1 VIQPPAVVDPDQPAA
16 PFASPLAI
24 NAGEPVT
31 RVPRHVTRHLLKGS
45 FALGF
50 SVSVER
56 GMGFIA
62 NILAARLGGA
72 QTFGAYSLAISTANN
87 ISTYAGGGIGSTA
100 ARFSG
105 KYPRGGAGYSTLAR
119 ALAVVSLFSAVIAAT
134 GLWLGA
140 GPIAHLMQK
149 PTLTGLLHWTAIS
162 AVGII
167 LLECARGF
175 FIGQGRLPALVLLS
189 LIVGSGMVLLLPFA
203 ALSHNP
209 VRMIVLQGAITT
221 SAVVVCLLLAKRL
234 GLLSPEGSGTALPL
248 LPMLREV
255 WGFGVVQL
263 GGLIGVNF
271 AGWWLTTLLA
281 RSDTT
286 LVQMSFFAI
295 ASQLRNIAG
304 LAPSM
309 LTESSY
315 AVMGEREGQASNTP
329 QQVMALCTFAS
340 AAGAFVLAGL
350 GIVATPLALRLMYGR
365 GYTAAASAVVMA
377 LAVAVVHMGNA
388 PAAAR
393 LSIVS
398 IRAVGVIN
406 TVWAVFVAI
415 AATLFLLHHGSA
427 WKAMA
432 IYLGAHL
439 LSSGLVLVMLYRKDH
454 IPEGMAG
461 VYYLASGTAAA
472 LAALAALRIAH
483 PQQTWV
489 ITAGMTALFAVVTWV
504 MLAAGRRH
512 GWVPGSASLRQIAA
526 GQLMRIRQIAKR
538 RGDKGG
544 E

>member
-1 VIQPPAVVDPDQPAA
+1 MIPTALVDPEGPGAAASEPATQIVEA
-16 PFASPLAI
+16 VAA
-24 NAGEPVT
+24 
-31 RVPRHVTRHLLKGS
+31 RVPGHVTRHLLKGS

-50 SVSVER
+50 SVSIER

-62 NILAARLGGA
+62 NILAARLGGT

-105 KYPRGGAGYSTLAR
+105 KYPRGGAGYATLAR
-119 ALAVVSLFSAVIAAT
+119 ALGVVSILSALIAAT

-149 PTLTGLLHWTAIS
+149 TSLIGLLRWTAIS

-175 FIGQGRLPALVLLS
+175 FIGQSRLIALVLLS
-189 LIVGSGMVLLLPFA
+189 VIVGSGMVLLLPFA
-203 ALSHNP
+203 ARTHDP

-221 SAVVVCLLLAKRL
+221 SAVAVCLLLSRRL
-234 GLLSPEGSGTALPL
+234 GLTTPEDSGAAMPL
-248 LPMLREV
+248 WPMLREV
-255 WGFGVVQL
+255 WSFGAVQL
-263 GGLIGVNF
+263 SGLIGVNF

-286 LVQMSFFAI
+286 LAQISFFAI

-315 AVMGEREGQASNTP
+315 AVMAEREGYSSNTP

-340 AAGAFVLAGL
+340 TAGAFVLAGI

-365 GYTAAASAVVMA
+365 GYAAAASTVLVA

-398 IRAVGVIN
+398 IRATGVIN
-406 TVWAVFVAI
+406 TAWAIFVAV
-415 AATLFLLHHGSA
+415 AATLVLMHHGSA
-427 WKAMA
+427 RMAMA

-439 LSSGLVLVMLYRKDH
+439 LSSGLVLSMLYQWDH
-454 IPEGMAG
+454 IPAGMAR
-461 VYYLASGTAAA
+461 VYYAASATAEVLAVMGW
-472 LAALAALRIAH
+472 LRIAR
-483 PQQTWV
+483 PAQTWT
-489 ITAGMTALFAVVTWV
+489 ITALMSALFVAVMWW
-504 MLAAGRRH
+504 MLNTGRRH
-512 GWVPGSASLRQIAA
+512 GWAPSVALLRKLAVDRLGWVRKIA
-526 GQLMRIRQIAKR
+526 GR
-538 RGDKGG
+538 KGG
-544 E
+544 RLGE

>member
-1 VIQPPAVVDPDQPAA
+1 MKPTAVIDIEDSAPSIPLDPATPA
-16 PFASPLAI
+16 PTS
-24 NAGEPVT
+24 E
-31 RVPRHVTRHLLKGS
+31 RVPGHVSRHLLKGS
-45 FALGF
+45 ATLGL
-50 SVSVER
+50 SVTVER
-56 GMGFIA
+56 GLGFLA

-105 KYPRGGAGYSTLAR
+105 KYPRGGPGYATLAQ
-119 ALAVVSLFSAVIAAT
+119 ALTIVSLLSALLAAT

-149 PTLTGLLHWTAIS
+149 ASLTGLLRWTAIS

-175 FIGQGRLPALVLLS
+175 FIGQSRLPALMILS
-189 LIVGSGMVLLLPFA
+189 VVAGSGMVLLLPLA
-203 ALSHNP
+203 ARTHNP
-209 VRMIVLQGAITT
+209 IRMIVLQGAIMT
-221 SAVVVCLLLAKRL
+221 SAVVVCLLLSSRL
-234 GLLSPEGSGTALPL
+234 GLHAPAGSATTLPL
-248 LPMLREV
+248 WPMLREV

-286 LVQMSFFAI
+286 LVQISFFAV

-315 AVMGEREGQASNTP
+315 AVMADREGSTSNTP
-329 QQVMALCTFAS
+329 QQVMALCTFA
-340 AAGAFVLAGL
+340 ATVGAFVLAGL
-350 GIVATPLALRLMYGR
+350 GILLTPLALKLMYGR
-365 GYTAAASAVVMA
+365 GYAGAASAVAMA

-398 IRAVGVIN
+398 IRATGIIN
-406 TVWAVFVAI
+406 TVWAILVAG

-427 WKAMA
+427 RVAMG
-432 IYLGAHL
+432 IYLAAHL
-439 LSSGLVLVMLYRKDH
+439 VSSALVMLMLYRWDGV
-454 IPEGMAG
+454 PAGMAR
-461 VYYLASGTAAA
+461 VYYAAA
-472 LAALAALRIAH
+472 FVAVLLAAMAWVRIALPERAGSLSTAMAVLFSAALG
-483 PQQTWV
+483 W
-489 ITAGMTALFAVVTWV
+489 
-504 MLAAGRRH
+504 MLRLGCRN
-512 GWVPGSASLRQIAA
+512 GWVPRASVLWQLLMAKLGGMREATKRA
-526 GQLMRIRQIAKR
+526 GGRIAK
-538 RGDKGG
+538 
-544 E
+544 

>member
-1 VIQPPAVVDPDQPAA
+1 MRPATATDTEDSASITPPDADPVAT
-16 PFASPLAI
+16 SS
-24 NAGEPVT
+24 E
-31 RVPRHVTRHLLKGS
+31 RVPGHVSRHLLKGS

-56 GMGFIA
+56 GLGFLA

-105 KYPRGGAGYSTLAR
+105 KYPRGGPGYATLAR
-119 ALAVVSLFSAVIAAT
+119 ALSIVSLVSALLAAT

-149 PTLTGLLHWTAIS
+149 TSLTGLLQWTAIS

-175 FIGQGRLPALVLLS
+175 FIGQSRLPALMILS
-189 LIVGSGMVLLLPFA
+189 LVAGSGMVLLLPLA
-203 ALSHNP
+203 ARTHNP
-209 VRMIVLQGAITT
+209 VRMIVLQGAIMS
-221 SAVVVCLLLAKRL
+221 SAVVVCLLLSSRL
-234 GLLSPEGSGTALPL
+234 GLRAPVDSPTGLPL
-248 LPMLREV
+248 WPMLREV

-286 LVQMSFFAI
+286 LVQISFFAI

-315 AVMGEREGQASNTP
+315 AVMADREGYASNTP
-329 QQVMALCTFAS
+329 QQVMALCTFA
-340 AAGAFVLAGL
+340 ATAGAFALAGV
-350 GIVATPLALRLMYGR
+350 GILLTPLALKLMYGR
-365 GYTAAASAVVMA
+365 GYTGAASTVVVA

-398 IRAVGVIN
+398 IRATGIIN
-406 TVWAVFVAI
+406 TIWAVLVAG
-415 AATLFLLHHGSA
+415 AATILLLHHGSA
-427 WKAMA
+427 RMAMA
-432 IYLGAHL
+432 IYLAAHL
-439 LSSGLVLVMLYRKDH
+439 ASSVMVMSMLYRWDR
-454 IPEGMAG
+454 IPNGMART
-461 VYYLASGTAAA
+461 YYAASLTAVVMAA
-472 LAALAALRIAH
+472 LAWLRISQPGRAG
-483 PQQTWV
+483 V
-489 ITAGMTALFAVVTWV
+489 ISAAMALVFVVALSW
-504 MLAAGRRH
+504 MLTVGRRN
-512 GWVPGSASLRQIAA
+512 GWIPRGSVVRQLLLARL
-526 GQLMRIRQIAKR
+526 GGGRDGPKR
-538 RGDKGG
+538 ARSESAD
-544 E
+544 